1 MPTNFQRRLGF
12 MAFEPLGCR
21 VSGKGFGLELRALS
35 LGL

>member
-1 MPTNFQRRLGF
+1 

-35 LGL
+35 LGLWFRVEN